1 MRKSRGFTLVEL
13 ITVVVILG
21 ILLMM
26 VVPTMSETRDGVGR
40 NQANTTHK
48 IFVNAIDYWIKDNIN
63 PAQRPANFFSKN
75 SQGKN
80 VLDYISVNDVFQST
94 NISKDSSSA
103 TGYKLN
109 TPFVDGYRQVEVKFE
124 RGVLKTRYMYA
135 ESDGTFSSR
144 GDKASLTYGIYDM
157 DSSGNVK
164 DYNTLLNNKFIVIGN
179 YVELK

>member
-26 VVPTMSETRDGVGR
+26 VVPTMSETKDGVSK
-40 NQANTTHK
+40 NQTNTIHK

-80 VLDYISVNDVFQST
+80 VLDYISVKDVFDST
-94 NISKDSSSA
+94 NISKNSA
-103 TGYKLN
+103 SANGYNLN
-109 TPFVDGYRQVEVKFE
+109 TPFVEGKRQVYVKFE
-124 RGVLKTRYMYA
+124 RGVLKTKFMFA
-135 ESDGTFSSR
+135 ESGGSFSSR
-144 GDKASLTYGIYDM
+144 GDKAAVTYGIYDM

-164 DYNTLLNNKFIVIGN
+164 DYNTLVNDKFIVVGN

>member
-1 MRKSRGFTLVEL
+1 MRKSGGFTLVEL

-109 TPFVDGYRQVEVKFE
+109 TPFEDGSRQIEVKFE
-124 RGVLKTRYMYA
+124 RGVLKTTFMFA
-135 ESDGTFSSR
+135 EPDGSFSSR

-157 DSSGNVK
+157 DASGRIK
-164 DYNTLLNNKFIVIGN
+164 DYNTLVNNKFIVIGN

>member
-1 MRKSRGFTLVEL
+1 MRKSGGFTLVEL

-26 VVPTMSETRDGVGR
+26 VVPTMSETRDGVGK

-48 IFVNAIDYWIKDNIN
+48 IFVNAIDYWVKDNIN
-63 PAQRPANFFSKN
+63 PAQRPANFFSK
-75 SQGKN
+75 
-80 VLDYISVNDVFQST
+80 ST
-94 NISKDSSSA
+94 NISKDSGSA
-103 TGYKLN
+103 NGYKLN

-124 RGVLKTRYMYA
+124 RGVLKTTFMLA
-135 ESDGTFSSR
+135 EPDGTFSSR

-164 DYNTLLNNKFIVIGN
+164 DYNTLVNNKFIVIGN

>member
-1 MRKSRGFTLVEL
+1 MRKSRAFTLVEL
-13 ITVVVILG
+13 VTVVVIIG

-26 VVPTMSETRDGVGR
+26 VVPTMSETRDGVSK
-40 NQANTTHK
+40 NQTNTTHK

-80 VLDYISVNDVFQST
+80 VLDYIAVKDVFDST
-94 NISKDSSSA
+94 NISKDSGSA
-103 TGYKLN
+103 NGYKLN
-109 TPFVDGYRQVEVKFE
+109 TPFVAEYRQVEVKFE
-124 RGVLKTRYMYA
+124 RGVLKTTFMFS

-157 DSSGNVK
+157 DASGNIK
-164 DYNTLLNNKFIVIGN
+164 DYNTLVNNKFIVVGN